1 MSNSQSFLQRWKK
14 YFNFQMG
21 QFICF
26 IPLIFVVGMVVYSQ
40 ANKSQYVEIWKH
52 QTFPSDSIKRTVKTE
67 LEDHYKFV
75 ESTGLKIKVEP
86 INSDTI
92 VETNFNTYFVMTRKG
107 WSNKVSVTIITQKSD
122 DFERV
127 VMKWKANE
135 EELVFAFKIMYAEQ
149 WQEALNAFNN
159 KDNAAL
165 AKLDR

>member
-26 IPLIFVVGMVVYSQ
+26 IPLIFVVGVVIYSQ
-40 ANKSQYVEIWKH
+40 TNNSQYVKIWKY
-52 QTFPSDSIKRTVKTE
+52 QTFPSDSIKRTVKEE
-67 LEDHYKFV
+67 LEDSYKFV
-75 ESTGLKIKVEP
+75 ESTGLKIKIEP
-86 INSDTI
+86 INSDTV

-159 KDNAAL
+159 KNTVAL